1 MDILANY
8 TKIKDLRSGGE
19 GKAIL
24 LRKEN
29 QLYICKQR
37 IFDSINEATA
47 GLNEAYALAS
57 VNHPN
62 VVKLEGVTVY
72 EQDRQI
78 YLCIIMEYC
87 PKGDLADFLLDIS
100 GVFDTDPLSEHSM
113 KSSSSVGSTQ
123 TSASSLDELI
133 NALESEYISNTPSN
147 NSSVTTGNT
156 IHSGQTTPIKSPKSD
171 KRKTKDDKIC
181 TIKMTKDMTTANYAS
196 YDRKKNPMQSNE
208 EETFLS
214 NEIDK
219 RGNGKYLIEQN
230 QLCEWLLQLC
240 YGVQALHKQ
249 HLIHRDLKSENIFI
263 SSNNALKIGDFGL
276 AYKTSSKAINAKG
289 AVGTYLYSAPE
300 VLEDQIYDK
309 SADIFSLGCIFYEL
323 ITLKNLCRERI
334 YLAQEMIENKFDQM
348 SFITSFPQK
357 FQKLVPIV
365 LKMLDK
371 NPHLRP
377 SVECIIDSLE
387 RMDKSQLKEK
397 IWFRKSESTMHH
409 FKGIHRQLEKEHF
422 PEAAKVLANSLA
434 DDPRFTTIFPPS
446 DAYSL
451 GHLTALFEFLLNTM
465 STYRASIWGSFTY
478 DNKLVSVMTWFN
490 PDQQKR
496 IKFKDFVFGS
506 FNFVRRFGIPR
517 VKAVSGLISFV
528 DSIFQ
533 AQKKAEKGK
542 YWLLNYVA
550 TEEDYRGTGIATQL
564 LDQILS
570 IADHS
575 NLKCKT
581 YTFSN
586 NSFPFFQRNG
596 FEVTQE
602 LTKENTKDF
611 PKGINYVYI
620 LERDPKPLVL

>member
-24 LRKEN
+24 LKKEN

-62 VVKLEGVTVY
+62 VVKLEGVTVF
-72 EQDRQI
+72 EQDKMI

-113 KSSSSVGSTQ
+113 RSSSVGSSAK
-123 TSASSLDELI
+123 TSSSSLDELI
-133 NALESEYISNTPSN
+133 NALETEYISNTPSQT
-147 NSSVTTGNT
+147 SSSNLSTL
-156 IHSGQTTPIKSPKSD
+156 HSGQTTPIKSPKSD
-171 KRKTKDDKIC
+171 KRKTKDEKIC
-181 TIKMTKDMTTANYAS
+181 TIKMTKDMTNYVS
-196 YDRKKNPMQSNE
+196 YDRKGNKVPMQSNE
-208 EETFLS
+208 DEMTLLS
-214 NEIDK
+214 NQIDR
-219 RGNGKYLIEQN
+219 RGDTKYLIEQN

-263 SSNNALKIGDFGL
+263 SSNNTLKIGDFGL
-276 AYKTSSKAINAKG
+276 AYKTTSKAINAKG

-377 SVECIIDSLE
+377 SIECIIDSLE

-397 IWFRKSESTMHH
+397 IWFRKSESTIHH
-409 FKGIHRQLEKEHF
+409 FKGIHRQLDKEHF
-422 PEAAKVLANSLA
+422 PEAAKVLANALA
-434 DDPRFTTIFPPS
+434 DDPRFTSIFPPS

-478 DNKLVSVMTWFN
+478 DNKLVCVMTWFN

-533 AQKKAEKGK
+533 SQKKAEKGK
-542 YWLLNYVA
+542 YWLLNYIA
-550 TEEDYRGTGIATQL
+550 TEEDYRGSSIATQL
-564 LDQILS
+564 LDHILS

-586 NSFPFFQRNG
+586 ASHAFLQRNG
-596 FEVTQE
+596 FEVTSE
-602 LTKENTKDF
+602 ITKENNKDI
-611 PKGINYVYI
+611 PKGIHHVWI
-620 LERDPKPLVL
+620 LERDPKPLV